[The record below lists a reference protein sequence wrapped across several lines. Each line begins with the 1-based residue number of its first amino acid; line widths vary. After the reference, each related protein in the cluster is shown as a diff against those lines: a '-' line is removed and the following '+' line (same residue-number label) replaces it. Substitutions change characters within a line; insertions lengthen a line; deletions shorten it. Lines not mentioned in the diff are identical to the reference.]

1 MNNKFKLFVALLAC
15 WVCAFAASAQNAER
29 VITESSAPAE
39 DIYIDDIVSKRLI
52 TDAKLMSYE
61 PIREADIAWE
71 KRVWRL
77 VETREKMNLAWRA
90 EEAPFFNILKDMIQ
104 NGDITVFE
112 DEKFKE
118 ALTFEDVEKKL
129 FDVDTIT
136 TFDYDTDEE
145 KVQVVKNT
153 KDWRNIY
160 RFRVKEIW
168 FFDEEA
174 SMMKN
179 RIIGIAPLYEE
190 TVEGLDKPLEYPL
203 FWVYYPEARTFLSK
217 HRVISDNNDV
227 APMTWADL
235 LDNRYFTSIIYKKS
249 NVLDFKVDQYFDDK
263 DPMFYFDKLMESEKI
278 KNELFNFE
286 HDLWEY

>member
-1 MNNKFKLFVALLAC
+1 MNNNFKLFVALLAC

-190 TVEGLDKPLEYPL
+190 TVEGLDRPLEYPL

-249 NVLDFKVDQYFDDK
+249 NVLDFKVEKYFDEK
-263 DPMFYFDKLMESEKI
+263 DPMFYFDQLMESEKI

>member
-1 MNNKFKLFVALLAC
+1 MNNNFKLFVALLAC
-15 WVCAFAASAQNAER
+15 WACISTASAQNAER

-39 DIYIDDIVSKRLI
+39 DIYIDDIVNKRLI
-52 TDAKLMSYE
+52 TDAKLMAYE
-61 PIREADIAWE
+61 PVREADIAWE
-71 KRVWRL
+71 KRIWRL
-77 VETREKMNLAWRA
+77 VETREKMNLSWRA

-112 DEKFKE
+112 DEKFKD

-136 TFDYDTDEE
+136 TFDYDTYEE

-153 KDWRNIY
+153 KDWRNIF
-160 RFRVKEIW
+160 RFRIKEIW

-190 TVEGLDKPLEYPL
+190 TVEGLDRPLEYPL
-203 FWVYYPEARTFLSK
+203 FWVYYPEARTYLSK

-249 NVLDFKVDQYFDDK
+249 NVLDYKVEQYFDEK
-263 DPMFYFDKLMESEKI
+263 DPMFGFDRLMESDKI